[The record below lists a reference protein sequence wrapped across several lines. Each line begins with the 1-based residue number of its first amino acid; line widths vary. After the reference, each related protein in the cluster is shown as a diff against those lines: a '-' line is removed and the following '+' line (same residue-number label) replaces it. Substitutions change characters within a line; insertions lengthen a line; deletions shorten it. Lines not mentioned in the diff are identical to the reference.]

1 MPAISS
7 GIFGFPKDRCTKIL
21 VEESKTFL
29 QDSNDDNAS
38 NNNNNNNNSISALDV
53 IEFVYLIMRL

>member
-29 QDSNDDNAS
+29 QDSNDDNTS
-38 NNNNNNNNSISALDV
+38 NNNNNSISALDV

>member
-29 QDSNDDNAS
+29 QDSNDDNTS
-38 NNNNNNNNSISALDV
+38 NNNNSISALDV
-53 IEFVYLIMRL
+53 IEFVDLIMRL